1 MNLLEDLYGLVLAGN
16 WETIK
21 DRLQNQKL
29 SEMAFGAISG
39 TMMVTRMNDGKA
51 HLGNSGEEYLIRA
64 KSSLLNDHKC
74 TVERVEAL
82 FKRLQ

>member
-1 MNLLEDLYGLVLAGN
+1 MDLLGDLYGLVLAGN
-16 WETIK
+16 WQTIK

-39 TMMVTRMNDGKA
+39 TMMVTKLCKDQ
-51 HLGNSGEEYLIRA
+51 LGTSREEYLIRA

-74 TVERVEAL
+74 TIERVEAL